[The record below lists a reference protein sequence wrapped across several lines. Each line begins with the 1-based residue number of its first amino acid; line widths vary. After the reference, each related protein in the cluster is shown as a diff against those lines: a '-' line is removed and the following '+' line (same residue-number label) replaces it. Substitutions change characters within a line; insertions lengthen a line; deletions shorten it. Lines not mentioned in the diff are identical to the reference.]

1 MVYTSEYFFE
11 ICKVA
16 LTYIYL
22 RDDLREQK
30 VFWLSFFYL
39 DFCFSKMSRSQSFA
53 DTTTMITVVQA
64 ISDQIRLF
72 RLVLKFFEVFFTPE
86 IQLTF
91 EHFKD
96 IIIEQ
101 NHAPKPK
108 FSPNKQFVA
117 SAFAFQDV
125 SKSKS
130 SDEMDYFGEI
140 NEVQKFEQR
149 KTPDSTGQDGNLV
162 NFF

>member
-1 MVYTSEYFFE
+1 MNSYLIVKEFFRKSMVYTSEYFFE

-72 RLVLKFFEVFFTPE
+72 RLVLKFFEVFFLRLKSNLFSN
-86 IQLTF
+86 ISKISLLN
-91 EHFKD
+91 K
-96 IIIEQ
+96 IMLRSQ
-101 NHAPKPK
+101 N
-108 FSPNKQFVA
+108 
-117 SAFAFQDV
+117 SAQI
-125 SKSKS
+125 S
-130 SDEMDYFGEI
+130 
-140 NEVQKFEQR
+140 
-149 KTPDSTGQDGNLV
+149 NL
-162 NFF
+162 